1 MYCLENI
8 KEANK
13 KNKEDRNLK
22 IILQIN
28 QPCKGFEGAFLTP
41 VMLKN

>member
-8 KEANK
+8 KKANK

-28 QPCKGFEGAFLTP
+28 HSCKGFEGAFLTP